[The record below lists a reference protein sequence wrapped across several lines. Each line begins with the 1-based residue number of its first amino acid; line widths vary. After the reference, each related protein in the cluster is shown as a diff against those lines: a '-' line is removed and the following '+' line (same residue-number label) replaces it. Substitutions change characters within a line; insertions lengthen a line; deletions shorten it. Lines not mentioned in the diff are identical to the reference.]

1 MLGAANRPMAGK
13 GVRQCWPFQTDQ
25 GRCLNKKE
33 MFWQRPERNQISGE
47 EQGTSP
53 KKVPCLGV

>member
-33 MFWQRPERNQISGE
+33 MFWQRPERNQIWGRA
-47 EQGTSP
+47 GDKP
-53 KKVPCLGV
+53 